1 MARFIRNH
9 WILIAFLF
17 LLVLLSMPLFH
28 FGLFYWDLSRDPAEI
43 GYFKR
48 NPVPE
53 VGICLN
59 DLAESRWEEERTI
72 WLREAETRRL
82 PVQIRVAHH
91 SVERQIRQIRRFI
104 GQNVK
109 VLVLV
114 PVSRTGLA
122 DVLKEAA
129 QNGIK
134 VILYDEMTDGPAD
147 FYCGIDYLEAGRVQA
162 DALADLAGPGNY
174 LLLRGPSDSY
184 KAELIAQGQQQALR
198 AASKSRFRL
207 LPAITLPQWSAE
219 EAVLKTRVF
228 TLHQKVKAILAPND
242 LVAQE
247 IGRYFQSQ
255 KVDAPF
261 LAGIGTEASFDQ
273 RISSEPDLM
282 TVAADYRL
290 LARTA
295 MDIAGQYVKGKPVAG
310 NGIIHYGS
318 QKTSAWLLQDYPVRR
333 SQMAN

>member
-17 LLVLLSMPLFH
+17 LLVLLSLPLLH
-28 FGLFYWDLSRDPAEI
+28 FGLFYWDLSQDPAEI
-43 GYFKR
+43 AYFQHD
-48 NPVPE
+48 PAPE

-59 DLAESRWEEERTI
+59 DLAESRWEEEKAV
-72 WLREAETRRL
+72 WLREAETKRL

-104 GQNVK
+104 RQNVK
-109 VLVLV
+109 VLILV

-122 DVLKEAA
+122 DVLKEAT

-134 VILYDEMTDGPAD
+134 IILYDEMTDGPAD

-162 DALADLAGPGNY
+162 DALMNLAGPGNY

-207 LPAITLPQWSAE
+207 LPAISLPQWSAE

-242 LVAQE
+242 LIVQE

-255 KVDAPF
+255 KADAPF
-261 LAGIGTEASFDQ
+261 LAAIGTEASFDQ
-273 RISSEPDLM
+273 RLNSEPELM
-282 TVAADYRL
+282 AVTADYTL

-295 MDIAGQYVKGKPVAG
+295 LDIAGQYVQGKPVAG

-318 QKTSAWLLQDYPVRR
+318 QKTSAWLLRNYLIRR
-333 SQMAN
+333 SQR